1 MEYVEERNQG
11 LYLTGTR
18 VSLASVIQEFRNGA
32 APESILRS
40 FPMIGSL
47 ELVYGAITYCLA
59 HPSEVDHYLGEQ
71 AKLWQEGRAQSAPLP
86 DELRQRIAEARQ
98 TAQRPR

>member
-18 VSLASVIQEFRNGA
+18 ISLASVIQEFRNGA

-59 HPSEVDHYLGEQ
+59 HPAEVDHYLSEQ
-71 AKLWQEGRAQSAPLP
+71 AKLWEAGRAHAATLP
-86 DELRQRIAEARQ
+86 DELSQRITEARQ
-98 TAQRPR
+98 AAQRSR